1 MTNSSASSPRHWIII
16 PAAGVGARM
25 AADRPKQ
32 YLPLVKRTVIEQT
45 ISRFASQAWVSGIW
59 VGLSDEDAYWDT
71 LEFSSVSKPHT
82 YRGGAERA
90 DTVLAGLEALSGV
103 ASSDDWVWV
112 HDAARPCLSQ
122 DDIDALLTALPD
134 SSGAI
139 LAAPI
144 YDTIKRGD
152 EAQKIVTTVDRSK
165 LWRALT
171 PQVFRYADL
180 KQALVSGLEKGDQI
194 TDEASAMELV
204 GRQPL
209 LVEGSSTN
217 IKITRPGDLE
227 LAAQY
232 SAMTENTMAPAIPRI
247 GSGFDVH
254 AFEEGHFITLCGI
267 RIPHTKGLKAHSDG
281 DVALHAL
288 MDAMLGAVALGDI
301 GKHFPDTDEKWKGAD
316 SRSLLKA
323 VAKLIAQQGYEL
335 GNADLTIIAERPKMS
350 PHIGDMRACIA
361 EDLSVAIDCVSV
373 KATTSEKLGFC
384 GREEGIAVQASVL
397 LLPVAS

>member
-1 MTNSSASSPRHWIII
+1 
-16 PAAGVGARM
+16 M

-32 YLPLVKRTVIEQT
+32 YLRLGKRSVIEQT
-45 ISRFASQAWVSGIW
+45 IACFTSQTWVSGIW
-59 VGLSDEDAYWDT
+59 VGLSDDDAYWDT
-71 LEFSSVSKPHT
+71 LEFSSVSKPQT

-152 EAQKIVTTVDRSK
+152 EAQKIVATVDRSQ

-209 LVEGSSTN
+209 LVEGRSTN

-232 SAMTENTMAPAIPRI
+232 SAMTENTMAQAIPRI

-254 AFEEGHFITLCGI
+254 AFEEGHFVTLCGI

-361 EDLSVAIDCVSV
+361 EDLSVAIDRVSV